1 MRENII
7 RNSPEIN
14 YDNDFENMPKP
25 LENQRFKKKLIQSN
39 YVIELFT
46 NFAWRESKNVKAA
59 SNEIYITGLW
69 LIVCANWYL
78 WHFSWSCKT

>member
-46 NFAWRESKNVKAA
+46 NFA
-59 SNEIYITGLW
+59 
-69 LIVCANWYL
+69 
-78 WHFSWSCKT
+78 